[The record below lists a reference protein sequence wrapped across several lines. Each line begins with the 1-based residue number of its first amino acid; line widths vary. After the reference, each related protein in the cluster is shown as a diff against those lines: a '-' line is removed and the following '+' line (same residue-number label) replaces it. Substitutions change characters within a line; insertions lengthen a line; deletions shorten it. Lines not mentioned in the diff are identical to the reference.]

1 MAIARINDVRQYGKQ
16 VVCFKFSF
24 RTKAGQNPD
33 AIRDGSAKFVSSVT
47 RSGGVYTITFKS
59 PYNVGNFPIPQQIT
73 YANCNLNSSATPT
86 KFGDAYYVKNSY
98 DPVARTMQVAVAIT
112 SQAGGASSIAEPDDG
127 DWIGVEITGPGIAT
141 FKDAV

>member
-1 MAIARINDVRQYGKQ
+1 MATGRINDVRQYGKH
-16 VVCFKFSF
+16 VVTLKFSF

-33 AIRDGSAKFVSSVT
+33 AIRDGSAKFVQSVT
-47 RSGGVYTITFKS
+47 RSGGVYTVTLKT
-59 PYNVGNFPIPQQIT
+59 PYNIGNFPVPQQVT
-73 YANCNLNSSATPT
+73 YANANLNSSATPT

-98 DPVARTMQVAVAIT
+98 DPVARTFQVAVAIT

-127 DWIGVEITGPGIAT
+127 DWVGVEVTGPSVAT